1 MPEAGTQPGSSG
13 METKLSLS
21 VVVPVYNEQY
31 LVEASLH
38 RLAILLES
46 TWLERVRV
54 IVVNDASTDRTA
66 AALLRFQEALP
77 QSELSRF
84 EWVFLEHET
93 NAGKG
98 AAIRTALPHVD
109 TDLVVIHD
117 ADLEY
122 HPDDL
127 RMMLPLFVT
136 EEADAVFGSRFLSS
150 DFRRVLFFRHSLGN
164 KLLTLLTNLV
174 TDLNLSDMETCY
186 KMVRS
191 DLMKSIPWESDR
203 FGIEPEITIK
213 LAKRQARIFEIPIRY
228 SGRTYSEG
236 KKITWKDGIRA
247 LGALLKFG
255 ISDKIY
261 IEDEHGSQ
269 ILARLNRA
277 PRFTKWMADTIRPF
291 LGDRVLE
298 IGAGIGNL
306 TANLVPRTT
315 YCVSDINPHYLGRLK
330 TLTATR
336 PYLYV
341 HCTDAS
347 DEETYPKEQFDTV
360 ICLNVVE
367 HLENDVQALRNIRK
381 ALTKDGRAIVL
392 VPNGPGLYGSL
403 DRVLGHYR
411 RYTQEQLVHTCE
423 RAGLRVD
430 QILKF
435 NRVGSPGWW
444 VNGRLLKKE
453 SFGFWQIKL
462 LNFLVP
468 FIKPIDPFLPFPH
481 LSWIVVLQPDP
492 QLEGEPVAEAVL
504 GQGVVSTQGH
514 YRHGE

>member
-136 EEADAVFGSRFLSS
+136 EEAEAVFGSRFLSS

-174 TDLNLSDMETCY
+174 TD
-186 KMVRS
+186 
-191 DLMKSIPWESDR
+191 SDR
-203 FGIEPEITIK
+203 
-213 LAKRQARIFEIPIRY
+213 
-228 SGRTYSEG
+228 
-236 KKITWKDGIRA
+236 
-247 LGALLKFG
+247 
-255 ISDKIY
+255 
-261 IEDEHGSQ
+261 
-269 ILARLNRA
+269 
-277 PRFTKWMADTIRPF
+277 
-291 LGDRVLE
+291 
-298 IGAGIGNL
+298 
-306 TANLVPRTT
+306 
-315 YCVSDINPHYLGRLK
+315 
-330 TLTATR
+330 
-336 PYLYV
+336 
-341 HCTDAS
+341 
-347 DEETYPKEQFDTV
+347 
-360 ICLNVVE
+360 
-367 HLENDVQALRNIRK
+367 
-381 ALTKDGRAIVL
+381 
-392 VPNGPGLYGSL
+392 
-403 DRVLGHYR
+403 
-411 RYTQEQLVHTCE
+411 
-423 RAGLRVD
+423 
-430 QILKF
+430 
-435 NRVGSPGWW
+435 
-444 VNGRLLKKE
+444 
-453 SFGFWQIKL
+453 
-462 LNFLVP
+462 
-468 FIKPIDPFLPFPH
+468 
-481 LSWIVVLQPDP
+481 
-492 QLEGEPVAEAVL
+492 
-504 GQGVVSTQGH
+504 
-514 YRHGE
+514 

>member
-1 MPEAGTQPGSSG
+1 

-31 LVEASLH
+31 LVEASLR
-38 RLAILLES
+38 RLGALLES
-46 TWLERVRV
+46 PWLDRVRV
-54 IVVNDASTDRTA
+54 IVVNDRSTDHTA
-66 AALLRFQEALP
+66 EVLRRFQETLSR
-77 QSELSRF
+77 SELSGF
-84 EWVFLEHET
+84 EWIFLEHET

-109 TDLVVIHD
+109 TDVVVIHD

-127 RMMLPLFVT
+127 AKMLPLFVT
-136 EEADAVFGSRFLSS
+136 EEAEAVFGSRFLSS

-174 TDLNLSDMETCY
+174 TDLNLTDMETCY

-191 DLMKSIPWESDR
+191 DLMKSIPWESNG
-203 FGIEPEITIK
+203 FGIEPEIAIK
-213 LAKRQARIFEIPIRY
+213 LAKRQARIFEVPIRY

-236 KKITWKDGIRA
+236 KKITWKDGVRA
-247 LGALLKFG
+247 LGSLVRFG

-261 IEDEHGSQ
+261 IEDEHGSE

-291 LGDRVLE
+291 MGERVLE

-306 TANLVPRTT
+306 TANLVPRTV
-315 YCVSDINPHYLGRLK
+315 YCVSDVNPHYLGRLE

-336 PYLYV
+336 PYLHV
-341 HCTDAS
+341 HYTDAS
-347 DEETYPKEQFDTV
+347 DEQTFPQEQFDTV

-381 ALTKDGRAIVL
+381 ALTKDGRAVVL

-411 RYTQEQLVHTCE
+411 RYTREQLVDACE

-430 QILKF
+430 RIIKF
-435 NRVGSPGWW
+435 NRIGSPGWW
-444 VNGRLLKKE
+444 MNGRILKKE
-453 SFGFWQIKL
+453 TFGFWQIKL
-462 LNFLVP
+462 LNLLVP
-468 FIKPIDPFLPFPH
+468 LVRPIDRFLPFPH
-481 LSWIVVLQPDP
+481 LSWIAVLEVDP
-492 QLEGEPVAEAVL
+492 QREGQQAAQALLGHGVL
-504 GQGVVSTQGH
+504 STQGG
-514 YRHGE
+514 YPPGA